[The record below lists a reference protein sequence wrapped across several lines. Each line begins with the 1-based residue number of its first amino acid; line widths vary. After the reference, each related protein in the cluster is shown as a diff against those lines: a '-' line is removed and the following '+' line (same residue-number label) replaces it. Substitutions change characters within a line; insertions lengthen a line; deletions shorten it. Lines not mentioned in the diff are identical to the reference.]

1 MSFPALRSRLV
12 LALWHDQQRGS
23 RRVGVIVFGPKPVA
37 TVDALDPVEL
47 GRSSELQRDED
58 V

>member
-1 MSFPALRSRLV
+1 V
-12 LALWHDQQRGS
+12 D
-23 RRVGVIVFGPKPVA
+23 VIVFGPKPVA